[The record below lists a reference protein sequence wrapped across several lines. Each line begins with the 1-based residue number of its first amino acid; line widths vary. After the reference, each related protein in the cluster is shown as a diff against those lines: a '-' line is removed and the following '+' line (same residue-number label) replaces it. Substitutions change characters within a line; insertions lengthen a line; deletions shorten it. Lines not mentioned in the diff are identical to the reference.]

1 MKKFKLGNNHYT
13 VSLDKAGKNL
23 LVTNGND
30 QYTFN
35 FTRRPLGITVQGNEL
50 HIVDALE
57 ETARD
62 VRFKVDNS
70 MRLSVESFSFPGSGA
85 EHALIV
91 GVDDLRTGR
100 TISAVSVDGH
110 IVNLYRR
117 SGFIVVSKA
126 A

>member
-13 VSLDKAGKNL
+13 VSLDKSGKNL
-23 LVTNGND
+23 LITNGSD
-30 QYTFN
+30 QYKFN
-35 FTRRPLGITVQGNEL
+35 FTREPLGITVQGNEL

-62 VRFKVDNS
+62 VRFKVDDS
-70 MRLSVESFSFPGSGA
+70 ISVSIESFSFPGSGS
-85 EHALIV
+85 EHAFVV
-91 GVDDLRTGR
+91 GADDLRTGR

-110 IVNLYRR
+110 VINLYRR
-117 SGFIVVSKA
+117 SGFIVVSRA

>member
-1 MKKFKLGNNHYT
+1 MKRFKLGNSHYT
-13 VSLDKAGKNL
+13 VSLDEDGKNL
-23 LVTNGND
+23 LVTNGSD
-30 QYTFN
+30 QYKFN
-35 FTRRPLGITVQGNEL
+35 FTRKPLGITVQGNEL

-62 VRFKVDNS
+62 VRFKVDNRMS
-70 MRLSVESFSFPGSGA
+70 ISIENFPFPGSGGELA
-85 EHALIV
+85 IVV

-110 IVNLYRR
+110 IINLYRR
-117 SGFIVVSKA
+117 SGFLVVSKA

>member
-1 MKKFKLGNNHYT
+1 MKRFKLGKRHYT
-13 VSLDKAGKNL
+13 VSLDKDGKNL
-23 LVTNGND
+23 LVTNGSD
-30 QYTFN
+30 QYKFN
-35 FTRRPLGITVQGNEL
+35 FTRQALGITVQGNEL

-62 VRFKVDNS
+62 VRFKVDDS
-70 MRLSVESFSFPGSGA
+70 MNVSVESFSFPGSGN
-85 EHALIV
+85 EHALVV

-100 TISAVSVDGH
+100 TIGAVSIDGH

>member
-13 VSLDKAGKNL
+13 VSLDQDGKNL
-23 LVTNGND
+23 LITNGSD
-30 QYTFN
+30 QYSFN
-35 FTRRPLGITVQGNEL
+35 FTRKPIGITVQGSEL

-62 VRFKVDNS
+62 VRFKVDDS
-70 MRLSVESFSFPGSGA
+70 MSLSVESFPFPGSGT
-85 EHALIV
+85 EHALVV
-91 GVDDLRTGR
+91 GIDDLRTGR